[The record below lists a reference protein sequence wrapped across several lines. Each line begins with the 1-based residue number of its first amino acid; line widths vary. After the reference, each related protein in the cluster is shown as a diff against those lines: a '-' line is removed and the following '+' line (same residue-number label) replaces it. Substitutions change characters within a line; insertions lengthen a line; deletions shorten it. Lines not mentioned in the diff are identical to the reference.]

1 MSTTTCDQEA
11 IVATLAAAAGT
22 ESYDEPISKEN
33 TSFPNDDFENQQTRS
48 ATNIDVSEI
57 ISVTNFQ

>member
-33 TSFPNDDFENQQTRS
+33 TSFPNDFENQQTRS

-57 ISVTNFQ
+57 ILVTNFQ